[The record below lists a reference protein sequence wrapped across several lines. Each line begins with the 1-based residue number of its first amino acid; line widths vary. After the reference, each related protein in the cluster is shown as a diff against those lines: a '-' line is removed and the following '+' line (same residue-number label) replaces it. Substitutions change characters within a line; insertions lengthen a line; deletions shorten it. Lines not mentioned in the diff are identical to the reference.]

1 MLILEKTYTE
11 DFDLGKILP
20 AVLTIAMGMLLVMMD
35 ATIMNVA
42 LPHLQNSFHT
52 DINTAQWSITAYT
65 LSLALI
71 IPLSGWLADRFSA
84 KKVFAGAIILFT
96 LASIL
101 CAVSTSISQLILF
114 RVIQGLA
121 GGAVGPVGIAMS
133 FRLIPMEKR
142 GSMMSILGLPML
154 VAPTIGP
161 TLSGWL
167 ISTFNWHY
175 IFLINIPI
183 GIISIILVV
192 KFIPNYQANKGSKL
206 DKLGAILTPFVFPFI
221 IYGIHQGTT
230 QGWLEP
236 KTLTFLLVGMLA
248 CICFIFVEIK
258 SSNPLL
264 EIRAFQFS
272 EFRKGMLL
280 MWINQFAIFGAML
293 FVPLYLQNVRGMSA
307 FNSGLMMVPQAIASF
322 IGMTIGGRIYDKLG
336 TKFAVIPGFFFSG
349 ISLYLF
355 SKVTDDTSYLL
366 IMIYVILLGMG
377 QGLVGMQVNNH
388 ALQSAPLKLISR
400 LTPLSNVML
409 QVVNSL
415 SIATLT
421 AFMTSVVSH
430 YETQGGKQD
439 SDPLLSVIHGYHS
452 TFLLLATVVLI
463 GFVLSIF
470 LKKKSSSSN

>member
-1 MLILEKTYTE
+1 MLILEKVQTK

-20 AVLTIAMGMLLVMMD
+20 AVLTIAAGMLLVMMD
-35 ATIMNVA
+35 TTIMNVA
-42 LPHLQNSFHT
+42 LPHLQGAFHT
-52 DINTAQWSITAYT
+52 DMNTVQWSITAYT

-84 KKVFAGAIILFT
+84 KRVFAGAIILFT
-96 LASIL
+96 IASIL
-101 CAVSTSISQLILF
+101 CAISTSISQLIIF

-121 GGAVGPVGIAMS
+121 GGVVGPIGIAMS

-154 VAPTIGP
+154 LAPTIGP
-161 TLSGWL
+161 ALSGWL
-167 ISTFNWHY
+167 ISIFNWHY

-192 KFIPNYQANKGSKL
+192 KFIPNYIANKESKL

-221 IYGIHQGTT
+221 IYGIHQGTS

-236 KTLTFLLVGMLA
+236 KTLLFLLVGALA
-248 CICFIFVEIK
+248 FISFIFVEVK
-258 SSNPLL
+258 SPNPLL
-264 EIRAFQFS
+264 EVRAFKIS
-272 EFRKGMLL
+272 EFTKGMLL
-280 MWINQFAIFGAML
+280 MWINQIAIFGAML

-322 IGMTIGGRIYDKLG
+322 IGMTIGGRLYDKFG
-336 TKFAVIPGFFFSG
+336 TKFAVIPGFIFSG

-355 SKVTDDTSYLL
+355 STVNDDTSYLL
-366 IMIYVILLGMG
+366 VVISVILLGMG

-421 AFMTSVVSH
+421 AFMTSMVH
-430 YETQGGKQD
+430 RYEIHGKHG
-439 SDPLLSVIHGYHS
+439 SNPLLSVLHGYHS
-452 TFLLLATVVLI
+452 TFLLLATMIII
-463 GFVLSIF
+463 GFLLSIF
-470 LKKKSSSSN
+470 LKRKNTSSN